1 MNLNRTIFVFLALLA
16 LTIGSDYFLDNYH
29 YRAAEHRRLQKE
41 IDEKF
46 KVADRIHDKLEKNN
60 WQLNTSIPDNGIILV
75 AYRNN
80 NLLYWS
86 DNSITFYPFNENLI
100 DGKRFEFISNGYYVI
115 KSYIT
120 DSIRSYAL
128 ILVKTQYPYENEFL
142 QSSFQPDLKLPK
154 SAELLT
160 EAQPGSFAVHDW
172 EGIYLFS
179 VKFSQKELR
188 FSQVEKRLT
197 PILYF
202 LTLLALLLLLRGL
215 LRQIANRRIK
225 NAAIFG
231 LAVFLAL
238 FRYVQYVYH
247 IPGDIYA
254 LEAFGPVPFG
264 KSAWLPSLGDIFV
277 NTIFILFLIVQ
288 FNRDFT
294 FPRWFYNSKKGGT
307 PLVIVIMTILLT
319 CFYIYTHS
327 IFSNLILHS
336 TINFET
342 YKVASLS
349 IFSVIGLMVAAMQFA
364 SLLLLAHK
372 MLTICNRNCKTD
384 RVFLMFLI
392 VNTLLFFGLYLLHF
406 KFDFGSHLAFVLLFA
421 LLSLFQYR
429 KVPLGGYAPLA
440 LMVVFFS
447 AYAVYFIS
455 FYSKQRTVENMRVM
469 ADNLAAQHDPV
480 AEYLLEDISRRL
492 KKDETLAKYLFN
504 MNIPSDQ
511 IFNHL
516 QINYFN
522 GFWGKYKIVFQDCY
536 PNTEIPTDDG
546 PFQKQQN
553 CFNYYD
559 SMLVNG
565 STKLP
570 KTDFYFWDLQN
581 GGINYLGWITYKLP
595 GKKKELTFF
604 IELTSRLIAEEL
616 GYPELLLDEK
626 YQKNK
631 LMEEYSYA
639 KYYKNQLIAQS
650 GSFQY
655 SLNLDTYRNMSNRL
669 DAHNHLMY
677 FDRYNHLIYYVN
689 KNSVIM
695 VSLPETLFFDKLVS
709 FSYLF
714 LFFYLILLLYTAT
727 NNFSKIGRNIDLNF
741 KNKIQL
747 SIIAV
752 LFLSLLLVGGGT
764 IYFSIMQYQKKQHD
778 QLSEKIQSVYSE
790 LDHKMAY
797 LPVIRKDSRGAD
809 YDNLNQLLIGFSDIF
824 YSDINLYDPKGN
836 LLATSRSE
844 IFDQGMQGEKM
855 NPVAYD
861 KMVMEKQAEFIHREK
876 IGNLTYLSA
885 YVPFVNVKGELMAF
899 LNLPYFTKQNILR
912 NDITTLVVAILNI
925 YVMLVLLTIAMAV
938 IISDQITRPLKL
950 IQKKFSEIKLGK
962 KNEQIVYRG
971 KDEIAGLV
979 DEYNRM
985 VKELAKSVE
994 MLARSERE
1002 SAWREMAKQ
1011 IAHEIKNP
1019 LTPMKLSVQ
1028 HLWRSW
1034 KDNREDFDEYLE
1046 KVTQTLIEQIDN
1058 LSFIASEFS
1067 NFAKMPKAIN
1077 EEINLVDAIKSILQ
1091 LFENTEDVDFLFDY
1105 ESNVLQVYADKEQLS
1120 RVFINLIKNAIQ
1132 SIPENRKGRIG
1143 INAVLSGGMVRVNIS
1158 DNGKGIPDELHSKLF
1173 TPSFTTKSS
1182 GMGLGLTIVKNIIE
1196 SFDGHITFKTK
1207 VNHGTTFLIELPYY
1221 RNVQKIEEKLI

>member
-1 MNLNRTIFVFLALLA
+1 MNLNRTFFVFLALLV
-16 LTIGSDYFLDNYH
+16 LTIGGDYFLDNYH
-29 YRAAEHRRLQKE
+29 YRAAEHKRLQKE
-41 IDEKF
+41 MDEKF
-46 KVADRIHDKLEKNN
+46 RLADKIHDKLGENK
-60 WQLNTSIPDNGIILV
+60 WQINTVIPGNGIIFL
-75 AYRNN
+75 AYRNK

-86 DNSITFYPFNENLI
+86 DNSINLHPFNENLI
-100 DGKRFEFISNGYYVI
+100 EGKRFEFLSNGYYII
-115 KSYIT
+115 KSYGS

-128 ILVKTQYPYENEFL
+128 ILVKYQYSHENRFL
-142 QSSFQPDLKLPK
+142 QSRFQPDLKLPK
-154 SAELLT
+154 STELLT
-160 EAQPGSFAVHDW
+160 EALPGSYAIHDW

-179 VKFSQKELR
+179 VKFSQTELR
-188 FSQVEKRLT
+188 FAEVEKRLM
-197 PILYF
+197 PVLYL
-202 LTLLALLLLLRGL
+202 LTLLALLILLRGII
-215 LRQIANRRIK
+215 RQIANRKVK

-231 LAVFLAL
+231 MAIFLAL
-238 FRYVQYVYH
+238 FRYIQYVYH

-294 FPRWFYNSKKGGT
+294 FPRWFYDAEKEVS
-307 PLVIVIMTILLT
+307 PLIIIFMTILLT
-319 CFYIYTHS
+319 CFYIYTHA

-342 YKVASLS
+342 YKVASLN
-349 IFSVIGLMVAAMQFA
+349 IFSVIGLMIAAMQFA
-364 SLLLLAHK
+364 SLLLLIHK
-372 MLTICNRNCKTD
+372 MQTICGRKCKVD
-384 RVFLMFLI
+384 KVFFMFIIVTTLI
-392 VNTLLFFGLYLLHF
+392 FFGLYLVHF
-406 KFDFGSHLAFVLLFA
+406 KFDVGSHVAFVLLFG
-421 LLSLFQYR
+421 LLSFFQYR
-429 KVPLGGYAPLA
+429 RISLGGYAPLA
-440 LMVVFFS
+440 FVVMFFS
-447 AYAVYFIS
+447 VYAVYFIS
-455 FYSKQRTVENMRVM
+455 YYSRQRVVENMRVM

-480 AEYLLEDISRRL
+480 AEYLLEGISRRL
-492 KKDETLAKYLFN
+492 ENDETLANYLFN
-504 MNIPSDQ
+504 MNVPSDQ
-511 IFNHL
+511 IFRHL
-516 QINYFN
+516 QSNYFN
-522 GFWGKYKIVFQDCY
+522 GFWGKYKVIFQDCY
-536 PNTEIPTDDG
+536 PNTEIPIDNG

-553 CFNYYD
+553 CYEYYHG
-559 SMLVNG
+559 MLG
-565 STKLP
+565 SGSAKLP
-570 KTDFYFWDLQN
+570 RSDFYYWDLQN
-581 GGINYLGWITYKLP
+581 GLINYLGMITYKRP
-595 GKKKELTFF
+595 GNDKEMTFF
-604 IELTSRLIAEEL
+604 IELSSRLIAEEL
-616 GYPELLLDEK
+616 GYPELLLDDK
-626 YQKNK
+626 FQKTTV
-631 LMEEYSYA
+631 MEEYSYA
-639 KYYKNQLIAQS
+639 KYYKNQLLAQS

-655 SLNLDTYRNMSNRL
+655 SLNLDTYKNKSNRL
-669 DAHNHLMY
+669 DALNHLIY
-677 FDRYNHLIYYVN
+677 FDGFNHLIYYVN

-714 LFFYLILLLYTAT
+714 LFFYFILLLYTAT
-727 NNFSKIGRNIDLNF
+727 NNFSKIGQNIDLNF

-778 QLSEKIQSVYSE
+778 QLSEKIQSVYIE
-790 LDHKMAY
+790 LDQKLAY
-797 LPVIRKDSRGAD
+797 LPVIRKELRGPD
-809 YDNLNQLLIGFSDIF
+809 YDNLNQLLIRFSDVF
-824 YSDINLYDPKGN
+824 YSDINLYDPRGN

-844 IFDQGMQGEKM
+844 IFDQGMQGNKM

-861 KMVMEKQAEFIHREK
+861 KMVMEKQAELIHREK
-876 IGNLTYLSA
+876 IGDLTYLSA
-885 YVPFVNVKGELMAF
+885 YVPFVNANGELMAF

-925 YVMLVLLTIAMAV
+925 YVLLVLLTIAMAV

-962 KNEQIVYRG
+962 KNEQIVYHG

-994 MLARSERE
+994 LLARSERE

-1028 HLWRSW
+1028 HLWRSF

-1046 KVTQTLIEQIDN
+1046 KVTNTLIEQIEN

-1067 NFAKMPKAIN
+1067 NFAKMPKAVN
-1077 EEINLVDAIKSILQ
+1077 EEINLVDAIKSVLQ
-1091 LFENTEDVDFLFDY
+1091 LFDNTEDVEFLFDF
-1105 ESNVLQVYADKEQLS
+1105 ESGVLPVYADKEQLS

-1132 SIPENRKGRIG
+1132 SIPESRKGRIG
-1143 INAVLSGGMVRVNIS
+1143 INAVLSGGMVRVSIT
-1158 DNGKGIPDELHSKLF
+1158 DNGKGIPDELLNKLF

-1196 SFDGHITFKTK
+1196 SFEGHITFKTR
-1207 VNHGTTFLIELPYY
+1207 VNQGTTFLIELPYF
-1221 RNVQKIEEKLI
+1221 RNSPKIEEKLI

>member
-1 MNLNRTIFVFLALLA
+1 
-16 LTIGSDYFLDNYH
+16 
-29 YRAAEHRRLQKE
+29 
-41 IDEKF
+41 
-46 KVADRIHDKLEKNN
+46 
-60 WQLNTSIPDNGIILV
+60 
-75 AYRNN
+75 
-80 NLLYWS
+80 
-86 DNSITFYPFNENLI
+86 
-100 DGKRFEFISNGYYVI
+100 
-115 KSYIT
+115 
-120 DSIRSYAL
+120 
-128 ILVKTQYPYENEFL
+128 
-142 QSSFQPDLKLPK
+142 
-154 SAELLT
+154 
-160 EAQPGSFAVHDW
+160 
-172 EGIYLFS
+172 
-179 VKFSQKELR
+179 
-188 FSQVEKRLT
+188 
-197 PILYF
+197 
-202 LTLLALLLLLRGL
+202 
-215 LRQIANRRIK
+215 
-225 NAAIFG
+225 
-231 LAVFLAL
+231 
-238 FRYVQYVYH
+238 
-247 IPGDIYA
+247 
-254 LEAFGPVPFG
+254 
-264 KSAWLPSLGDIFV
+264 
-277 NTIFILFLIVQ
+277 
-288 FNRDFT
+288 
-294 FPRWFYNSKKGGT
+294 
-307 PLVIVIMTILLT
+307 MTILLT

-342 YKVASLS
+342 YKVASLN
-349 IFSVIGLMVAAMQFA
+349 IFSVIGLMIAAMQFA

-372 MLTICNRNCKTD
+372 MLTICDRNCKTD
-384 RVFLMFLI
+384 KVFLMFLI

-447 AYAVYFIS
+447 VYAVYFIS
-455 FYSKQRTVENMRVM
+455 YYSKQRIVENMRVM

-492 KKDETLAKYLFN
+492 EKDETLAKYLFN

-516 QINYFN
+516 RINYFN

-553 CFNYYD
+553 CFDYYN

-570 KTDFYFWDLQN
+570 RTDFYFRDVQN
-581 GGINYLGWITYKLP
+581 GRINYLGWIKYKLP
-595 GKKKELTFF
+595 GKKKEVTFF
-604 IELTSRLIAEEL
+604 IELESRLIAEEL

-655 SLNLDTYRNMSNRL
+655 SLNFDTYRNTSNRL
-669 DAHNHLMY
+669 DAQNHLMY
-677 FDRYNHLIYYVN
+677 FDGFNHLIYYVN

-714 LFFYLILLLYTAT
+714 LFFYLILLLYTVPIIFQKSGAT
-727 NNFSKIGRNIDLNF
+727 SISTLKTRYNYPLLPFYSFRFCSLAAVRFISASCSTRKSSMTSSVRKSSQYIVSWI
-741 KNKIQL
+741 NKL
-747 SIIAV
+747 
-752 LFLSLLLVGGGT
+752 
-764 IYFSIMQYQKKQHD
+764 
-778 QLSEKIQSVYSE
+778 
-790 LDHKMAY
+790 AY
-797 LPVIRKDSRGAD
+797 LPVIRKDSRGPD
-809 YDNLNQLLIGFSDIF
+809 YDNLNQLLIRFSDVF

-844 IFDQGMQGEKM
+844 IFDQGIQGERM
-855 NPVAYD
+855 NPVAYE

-962 KNEQIVYRG
+962 KNEQIIYQG

-1105 ESNVLQVYADKEQLS
+1105 ESKVLPVYADKEQLS

-1143 INAVLSGGMVRVNIS
+1143 INAVLSGGMVRVSIS

-1221 RNVQKIEEKLI
+1221 RQCTKD